1 MSNKPTLKQFNKL
14 VNNQLKEWKKSKRKK
29 GEKVTKQGL
38 ATKRGNL
45 IEDVAANLL
54 QNHPNKKDLDVQ
66 IFEEDVDEF
75 SRIDIV
81 FTTKN
86 NNKVYIPVARD
97 LWLGTTQQD
106 RLQIQVYKYKSGIC
120 DKFNYSYLVGD
131 SFEDYVN
138 EESTKKARK
147 KKTVQKWVKKLHEKN
162 MLHTFDTLWEHLKT
176 L

>member
-1 MSNKPTLKQFNKL
+1 MKPTLKQFNDSIDQDL
-14 VNNQLKEWKKSKRKK
+14 DEWKRLKIQN
-29 GEKVTKQGL
+29 GEEITTQGL

-45 IEDVAANLL
+45 IEEKGLHFL
-54 QNHPNKKDLDVQ
+54 KNHPNKKDLESQ

-81 FTTKN
+81 FTTKSEK
-86 NNKVYIPVARD
+86 KVYIPVARD

-138 EESTKKARK
+138 EETTKRARK
-147 KKTVQKWVKKLHEKN
+147 KKTVQKWVKKLHEEN
-162 MLHTFDTLWEHLKT
+162 MLHTFDTLWDYLNT
-176 L
+176 I